1 MRRTRSPGGIC
12 TESFFCWPMCYKLSV
27 AFVSLLGM
35 PIPSLYANSS
45 TSPRLAPSFMA
56 AACYAT
62 FGRLLWWVTP
72 PESHNIRTLWCPS
85 RFVTPLFV
93 AFDIG
98 SFLIQLLGAGAVGTA
113 YASKSLSGTERH
125 NKIQSGI
132 AALKLGFT
140 LQLICFG
147 LFIVIGARFLYVSR
161 CWTGKPLRYTAP
173 AQHKWARLNWA
184 INAATLAI
192 TVGEPISWMNE

>member
-1 MRRTRSPGGIC
+1 
-12 TESFFCWPMCYKLSV
+12 
-27 AFVSLLGM
+27 
-35 PIPSLYANSS
+35 
-45 TSPRLAPSFMA
+45 MA

-72 PESHNIRTLWCPS
+72 PESHNVCTLWCPS

-113 YASKSLSGTERH
+113 YASKSLSGMERRD
-125 NKIQSGI
+125 KIHSGT

-147 LFIVIGARFLYVSR
+147 LFLIIGARFLYVSR
-161 CWTGKPLRYTAP
+161 RWAGKPLRYTASV
-173 AQHKWARLNWA
+173 QHKWARLNWA

-192 TVGEPISWMNE
+192 TVRELI